1 MVLRRL
7 QIEPIFKLIVSYQR
21 DFLSF
26 DNCSMVKQEVNIRGS
41 KVKDIFATISK
52 SIFFQKKN
60 KLVWFFVFLCVLV
73 LFGEVLASCCCC
85 CVVFFIL
92 FIFFNFILFLN
103 FRKLY

>member
-26 DNCSMVKQEVNIRGS
+26 DNCSMVKQEVNIRRS

-52 SIFFQKKN
+52 SIFFQKK
-60 KLVWFFVFLCVLV
+60 K
-73 LFGEVLASCCCC
+73 
-85 CVVFFIL
+85 
-92 FIFFNFILFLN
+92 
-103 FRKLY
+103 

>member
-52 SIFFQKKN
+52 SIFFQKKIS
-60 KLVWFFVFLCVLV
+60 LCGFLFFCVC
-73 LFGEVLASCCCC
+73 LFCLGR
-85 CVVFFIL
+85 F
-92 FIFFNFILFLN
+92 
-103 FRKLY
+103 

>member
-26 DNCSMVKQEVNIRGS
+26 DNCSMVKQEVNIRRS

-85 CVVFFIL
+85 CVVFLFYLFFLIL
-92 FIFFNFILFLN
+92 FYF
-103 FRKLY
+103 